1 MYGYIYI
8 TTNKVNNKRYIGQHK
23 GDFDSKYYGSGKIIS
38 NAILKYGTE
47 NFVVEILEKCDNKE
61 ELNKREKW
69 WIKHFN
75 AVENKS
81 FYNIAK
87 GGEGG
92 HTIAGYNE
100 EQKAIYS
107 RNMSNAL
114 KGRVFTDEHKM
125 KISKSLKNAN
135 LDRRGKNNSFYGR
148 AHSEETKRKI
158 SETLSKRCGYKHSE
172 ETKRKISESH
182 KGKTVSL
189 ETRKKMSEITTMRN
203 LGSKHSE
210 ETKRKISESNKV
222 KVEISLNKKTRTFD
236 SVQECA
242 QYLKENFN
250 LSVGT
255 LKILLRNGNSFE
267 PKQSRHQAAKGL
279 TVKYL

>member
-47 NFVVEILEKCDNKE
+47 NFVVEILEKCDSKE

-135 LDRRGKNNSFYGR
+135 LDRHGKNNSFYGKT
-148 AHSEETKRKI
+148 HSEETKRKI
-158 SETLSKRCGYKHSE
+158 SETLSKRRGYKHSE